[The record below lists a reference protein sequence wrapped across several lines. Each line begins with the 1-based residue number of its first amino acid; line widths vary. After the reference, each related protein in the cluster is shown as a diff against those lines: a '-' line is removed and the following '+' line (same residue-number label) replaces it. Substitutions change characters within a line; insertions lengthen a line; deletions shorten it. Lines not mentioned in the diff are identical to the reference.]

1 MQLLFFNDY
10 RLGMLQGDTVYD
22 VTSAVEHSDI
32 LPPEEVMERVIAGF
46 DEYGPKLKWAAG
58 TADTAELSSVKL
70 RAPLPRPHNVLCA
83 FSNYLDREGA
93 ARGVL
98 DFFYKGTSSV
108 IGCDDTV
115 HIPDI
120 PEAQVF
126 QAEAEFAYV
135 IGKPARNV
143 SASAALSHVF
153 GYTNF
158 ADISARGI
166 PNRRTT
172 FLHKGQ
178 ETWGPM
184 GPFITTADEIPDP
197 QDVHVQSWINS
208 ELKQNYNT
216 SAMAYSVA
224 EQIAW
229 LSQRLTL
236 VPGDIV
242 SCGTHHVGLWPIN
255 DGDSVEVEGRGLG
268 RLRFNIRSY
277 GPRKTENWLPP
288 GVRSA

>member
-1 MQLLFFNDY
+1 MKLLFFDDY
-10 RLGMLQGDTVYD
+10 KLGVLQDGKVFD
-22 VTSAVEHSDI
+22 VSSAVEHSDI
-32 LPPEEVMERVIAGF
+32 LPPEEVMERVIGGF
-46 DEYGPKLKWAAG
+46 DSYRPKLEAAVSSG
-58 TADTAELSSVKL
+58 DGAALYSVKV
-70 RAPLPRPHNVLCA
+70 RAPLPRPHNALCA

-93 ARGVL
+93 TRGVL

-108 IGCDDTV
+108 IGDGDTV

-135 IGKPARNV
+135 IGKSAKNV
-143 SASAALSHVF
+143 SEANALSHVF

-158 ADISARGI
+158 VDVSARGI

-184 GPFITTADEIPDP
+184 GPVITTADEIADP
-197 QDVHVQSWINS
+197 QDVGVQSWING
-208 ELKQNYNT
+208 ELKQDYNT

-229 LSQRLTL
+229 LSQYLTL
-236 VPGDIV
+236 VPGDII

-255 DGDSVEVEGRGLG
+255 DGDAVEVEGGGLE
-268 RLRFNIRSY
+268 RLRFSIRSY
-277 GPRKTENWLPP
+277 GPKKTENWLPP

>member
-1 MQLLFFNDY
+1 MQLLFYNDY
-10 RLGMLQGDTVYD
+10 TLGVLKDGKVYD
-22 VTSAVEHSDI
+22 ASSAVEHADI
-32 LPPEEVMERVIAGF
+32 LPPEEVMEHVIAGF
-46 DEYGPKLKWAAG
+46 DELRPRLEAAATG
-58 TADTAELSSVKL
+58 DGADLDRVRV

-108 IGCDDTV
+108 IGYGDTV

-126 QAEAEFAYV
+126 QAETEFAYV
-135 IGKPARNV
+135 VGKPARNV
-143 SASAALSHVF
+143 SDDDALAHVF

-158 ADISARGI
+158 VDISARGI

-172 FLHKGQ
+172 FLQKGQ

-184 GPFITTADEIPDP
+184 GPFITTADEVADP
-197 QDVHVQSWINS
+197 QDVHVRSWING
-208 ELKQNYNT
+208 ELKQDYST

-229 LSQRLTL
+229 LSQYITL
-236 VPGDIV
+236 VPGDII

-255 DGDSVEVEGRGLG
+255 DGDIVEVEGRGLG
-268 RLRFNIRSY
+268 RLRFNIRSI
-277 GPRKTENWLPP
+277 GPKKTENWLPP

>member
-1 MQLLFFNDY
+1 MQLLFYNDY
-10 RLGMLQGDTVYD
+10 TLGVLKDGKVYD
-22 VTSAVEHSDI
+22 ASSAVQHADI

-46 DEYGPKLKWAAG
+46 DELRPRLEAAAAG
-58 TADTAELSSVKL
+58 DGADLDSVRV
-70 RAPLPRPHNVLCA
+70 RAPLPRPHNALCA

-93 ARGVL
+93 TRGVL

-108 IGCDDTV
+108 IGCGDTV

-143 SASAALSHVF
+143 SEADALSHVF

-158 ADISARGI
+158 VDISARGI

-184 GPFITTADEIPDP
+184 GPFITTADEIADP
-197 QDVHVQSWINS
+197 QDVHVQSWING
-208 ELKQNYNT
+208 ELKQNYST

-229 LSQRLTL
+229 LSQYLTL
-236 VPGDIV
+236 VPGDII

-255 DGDSVEVEGRGLG
+255 DEDVVEVEGEGLG

-277 GPRKTENWLPP
+277 GPEKTENWLPP

>member
-1 MQLLFFNDY
+1 MQLLFYNDY
-10 RLGMLQGDTVYD
+10 TLGVLKEGRVFDAS
-22 VTSAVEHSDI
+22 SAVDHADI
-32 LPPEEVMERVIAGF
+32 LPPEAVMEQVITGF
-46 DEYGPKLKWAAG
+46 DELRPRLEAAAAG
-58 TADTAELSSVKL
+58 DGKGFDMV
-70 RAPLPRPHNVLCA
+70 RVRVPLPRPHNVLCA

-93 ARGVL
+93 VRGAL

-108 IGCDDTV
+108 IGSGDTV

-143 SASAALSHVF
+143 SMDDALSHVF

-158 ADISARGI
+158 VDVSARAI

-172 FLHKGQ
+172 FLSKGQ

-184 GPFITTADEIPDP
+184 GPFITTADEVADP
-197 QDVHVQSWINS
+197 QDVHVRSWING
-208 ELKQNYNT
+208 ELKQDYST

-229 LSQRLTL
+229 LSQYLTL
-236 VPGDIV
+236 VPGDVI

-255 DGDSVEVEGRGLG
+255 DGDTVEVEGRGLG
-268 RLRFNIRSY
+268 RLHFNIRSS
-277 GPRKTENWLPP
+277 GPMKTENWLPP
-288 GVRSA
+288 GVRGA